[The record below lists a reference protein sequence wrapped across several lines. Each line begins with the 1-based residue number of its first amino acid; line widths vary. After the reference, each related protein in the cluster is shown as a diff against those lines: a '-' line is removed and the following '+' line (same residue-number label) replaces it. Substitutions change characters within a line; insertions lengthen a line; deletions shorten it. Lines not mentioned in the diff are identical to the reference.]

1 MGNTNWIGMMISFII
16 FAFIFGFVTLLLLKL
31 LWVWTI
37 PDIFPGAVEE
47 GLVAKTISWYTAFKL
62 AMFMAV
68 TGGLMGMRNVTQVQQ
83 E

>member
-1 MGNTNWIGMMISFII
+1 MENTNWVGMMISFII
-16 FAFIFGFVTLLLLKL
+16 FGFIFGFMALLLVKL

-47 GLVAKTISWYTAFKL
+47 GLVARTISWYTAFKI
-62 AMFMAV
+62 AIFMSV
-68 TGGLMGMRNVTQVQQ
+68 TGGLMGMKNVTPVQQ